1 MNEIEI
7 NTNLF
12 YEELNSTCN
21 PEKLLNI
28 AKKKKKKV
36 LYSPLYKY
44 EKIKYNEIILDISYI
59 SNQYYMI
66 FNDSQYKRIV
76 HFLTKTN
83 NHVFISKIIINKY
96 FMDKIMNEK
105 DHNIINLFFNNLFKY
120 FGNKTTDY
128 IIK

>member
-1 MNEIEI
+1 
-7 NTNLF
+7 
-12 YEELNSTCN
+12 
-21 PEKLLNI
+21 
-28 AKKKKKKV
+28 
-36 LYSPLYKY
+36 
-44 EKIKYNEIILDISYI
+44 
-59 SNQYYMI
+59 MI